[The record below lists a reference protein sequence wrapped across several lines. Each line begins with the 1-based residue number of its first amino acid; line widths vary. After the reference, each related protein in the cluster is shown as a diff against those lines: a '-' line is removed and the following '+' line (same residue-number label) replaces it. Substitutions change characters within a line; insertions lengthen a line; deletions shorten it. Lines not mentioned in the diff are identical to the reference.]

1 MSAKLDY
8 RHVLARLAT
17 GPIYETDSDY
27 WLMLKHEVDRVRAH
41 YAAMGLEVV
50 MDEPGGYAH
59 LRQRADESDEAW
71 QQDGMAPIPR
81 ILRRT
86 QLSYH
91 QTVFL
96 VLLRERL
103 LRHEQSPDVDTPL
116 YLDVSDITE
125 MLRPYYPES
134 NNEKKL
140 YDSVQ
145 ALLRRF
151 DILNLIFPVK
161 NRSEPIYRVEPIIK
175 AKLPAEMIA
184 EIRERLAGEP
194 KTETEPSL
202 DANGSTS
209 A

>member
-27 WLMLKHEVDRVRAH
+27 WLMLRSEVDRARMH

-50 MDEPGGYAH
+50 VDEPGGYAY
-59 LRQRADESDEAW
+59 LRQRPEESEEAW
-71 QQDGMAPIPR
+71 TQDGMALIPR

-103 LRHEQSPDVDTPL
+103 LRHEQSPDTDTPL
-116 YLDVSDITE
+116 YLNVDDITE
-125 MLRPYYPES
+125 MLRPYYAES

-140 YDSVQ
+140 YDNVQ

-151 DILNLIFPVK
+151 DILNLIFPIK

-175 AKLPAEMIA
+175 AKLSAEMIA

-194 KTETEPSL
+194 KTEIDPPT

-209 A
+209 P

>member
-1 MSAKLDY
+1 MSAKINH

-27 WLMLKHEVDRVRAH
+27 WLVLINEVEPVRAH

-50 MDEPGGYAH
+50 MDEPGGYAY
-59 LRQRADESDEAW
+59 LRQRPDEDEEAW
-71 QQDGMAPIPR
+71 KDDGFSPIPR

-103 LRHEQSPDVDTPL
+103 LRHERSADVDTPL
-116 YLDVSDITE
+116 YLELNEVTE
-125 MLRPYYPES
+125 MLRPYFPES

-140 YDSVQ
+140 YESVQ

-151 DILNLIFPVK
+151 DILNLVFPMK
-161 NRSEPIYRVEPIIK
+161 NRSELIYRVEPIIK
-175 AKLPAEMIA
+175 AKMPAELIA
-184 EIRERLAGEP
+184 EIRARLAGEP
-194 KTETEPSL
+194 TTQVETPS

-209 A
+209 P

>member
-1 MSAKLDY
+1 MSAKIDY

-17 GPIYETDSDY
+17 GPIYERDTEY
-27 WLMLKHEVDRVRAH
+27 WLMLKAELHRVRDH
-41 YAAMGLEVV
+41 YGAMGLEILL
-50 MDEPGGYAH
+50 DEPGGYAH
-59 LRQRADESDEAW
+59 VRQRADESDEAW
-71 QQDGMAPIPR
+71 AQDGTIPLPR

-86 QLSYH
+86 PLSYH
-91 QTVFL
+91 QTLFL

-116 YLDVSDITE
+116 YLDLNEVTE

-140 YDSVQ
+140 YDNVQ

-151 DILNLIFPVK
+151 DILNLILPMK
-161 NRSEPIYRVEPIIK
+161 NRSEPIFRVEPIIK

-184 EIRERLAGEP
+184 EIRARLAGEARGQ
-194 KTETEPSL
+194 TDPSD
-202 DANGSTS
+202 DANGTTGT
-209 A
+209 